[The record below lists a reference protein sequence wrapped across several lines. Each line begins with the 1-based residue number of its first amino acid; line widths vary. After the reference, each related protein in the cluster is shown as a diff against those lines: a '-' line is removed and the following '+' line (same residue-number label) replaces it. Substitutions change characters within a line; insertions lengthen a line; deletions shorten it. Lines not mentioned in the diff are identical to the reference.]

1 MKEAAL
7 VSNGDFRDPV
17 GVNCWPMQE
26 ETLGAVEKAFDE
38 LGVETFRANPFK
50 KDRNHGFINTQAEG
64 CKVFAGLGPD
74 VPVVIVLSGWVW
86 AHHVASS
93 LKLHQGPILL
103 LANFD
108 GTWPG
113 LVSLLN
119 HSATFERMSI
129 AHSKLWTDSFT
140 GDPEFMKRLRTWV
153 DTGSIT
159 YPVDHIERFEGSM
172 IPEGA
177 AGLGHEIAD
186 DIIGNKRILGQMDP
200 GCMGMLNAV
209 LSPDRMAAIGMP
221 VELLNQS
228 DLLAE
233 MELVP
238 DEVARD
244 NLEWLENRGIT
255 FHYGEDGATELV
267 ERQVL
272 AQMKM
277 YTAAGVIYERY
288 GLSAIGI
295 PYQYGLV
302 RCTSASDLAE
312 GMLNNSDRPDIIYP
326 ETGEVINGGKPIV
339 HFNEGDLG
347 SGIPQVL
354 MYEIL
359 TRKGM
364 PPETTLHDVRWGD
377 EWEGKFV
384 WVFEISGG
392 APPAHWGGWE
402 NTHVFRQPEMYFPRG
417 GGTCSGVS
425 KPGVITWA
433 RFYESFGE
441 IGLDCGTG
449 EVVEL
454 PPWEV
459 ERRLEQTT
467 REWPVAMV
475 YIPGYERDRL
485 MSSHRS
491 NHITVCYGDIL
502 RELSAVASNLGID
515 VTIVGD
521 ARKTIGDESGDC
533 HPPGSLA

>member
-1 MKEAAL
+1 MKKVAL
-7 VSNGDFRDPV
+7 VSNGDFRDST
-17 GVNCWPMQE
+17 GVECWPMQE
-26 ETLGAVEKAFDE
+26 DTLKEVETAFGR
-38 LGVETFRANPFK
+38 LGVESFRANPFK
-50 KDRNHGFINTQAEG
+50 EEKNHGFINTQAEG
-64 CKVFAGLGPD
+64 CRVFAALEPD
-74 VPVVIVLSGWVW
+74 VPVVIVLSSWVY

-93 LKLHQGPILL
+93 LKLHTGPVLL

-113 LVSLLN
+113 LVALLN
-119 HSATFERMSI
+119 HSATLERMSI
-129 AHSKLWTDSFT
+129 DHSKLWTDSFCE
-140 GDPEFMKRLRTWV
+140 DPAFMKNLGSWIE
-153 DTGSIT
+153 TGSIR
-159 YPVDHIERFEGSM
+159 YPTDHISPLEDLGVSD
-172 IPEGA
+172 GA
-177 AGLGHEIAD
+177 EEFGAEVAG
-186 DIIGNKRILGQMDP
+186 DILRNKRILGQMDP

-209 LSPDRMAAIGMP
+209 LSPDKMAAIGLP

-233 MELVP
+233 MELVG
-238 DEVARD
+238 DGTAQR
-244 NLEWLENRGIT
+244 NLKWLKDRGVT
-255 FHYGEDGATELV
+255 FHFGEDGETELV

-277 YTAAGVIYERY
+277 YTAAGIIYERY

-312 GMLNNSDRPDIIYP
+312 GMLNNCDRPEIIYP
-326 ETGEVINGGKPIV
+326 ETGKAVDGGRPII

-359 TRKGM
+359 SRKGM

-377 EWEGKFV
+377 EWEGRYV

-392 APPAHWGGWE
+392 APPAHFGGWQ
-402 NTHVFRQPEMYFPRG
+402 NTHVYRQPAMYFPKG

-425 KPGVITWA
+425 KPGGVTWA
-433 RFYESFGE
+433 RFFESYGE

-449 EVVEL
+449 VVVEL
-454 PPWEV
+454 PE
-459 ERRLEQTT
+459 EETRRRLECTT

-475 YIPGYERDRL
+475 HIPGYDRDRL

-491 NHITVCYGDIL
+491 NHITICYGDICE
-502 RELSAVASNLGID
+502 ELAAAASNLGIK
-515 VTIVGD
+515 VNVVGD
-521 ARKTIGDESGDC
+521 ARRAFVSG
-533 HPPGSLA
+533 L

>member
-1 MKEAAL
+1 MMKVAL
-7 VSNGDFRDPV
+7 VSNGDFRDSA
-17 GVNCWPMQE
+17 GVECWPMQE
-26 ETLGAVEKAFDE
+26 KTLKAVEAAFGE
-38 LGVETFRANPFK
+38 LGVDTFRANPFK
-50 KDRNHGFINTQAEG
+50 AEKNHGFINTQAEG
-64 CKVFAGLGPD
+64 CAVFASLGPD
-74 VPVVIVLSGWVW
+74 TPVVIVLSSWVY

-93 LKLHQGPILL
+93 LKLHRGPILL

-113 LVSLLN
+113 LVALLN
-119 HSATFERMSI
+119 HSATFERMGI
-129 AHSKLWTDSFT
+129 EHSRLWTDSFSEDA
-140 GDPEFMKRLRTWV
+140 GFMKNLKRWTE
-153 DTGSIT
+153 TGSIT
-159 YPVDHIERFEGSM
+159 YPADHITSLAELHV
-172 IPEGA
+172 PPA
-177 AGLGHEIAD
+177 ADALGREVAD
-186 DIIGNKRILGQMDP
+186 DIIRNKRILGQMDP

-209 LSPDRMAAIGMP
+209 LSPDKVAAIGMP
-221 VELLNQS
+221 VELLSQS

-233 MELVP
+233 MELVG
-238 DEVARD
+238 DDVARD
-244 NLEWLENRGIT
+244 NLGW
-255 FHYGEDGATELV
+255 LV
-267 ERQVL
+267 ERGARLHYGSNGSTELTEQQVL

-277 YTAAGVIYERY
+277 YTAAGIIYRRY

-326 ETGEVINGGKPIV
+326 DTMEVINRGRPII

-354 MYEIL
+354 MFEIL

-377 EWEGKFV
+377 TWEGKYV

-392 APPAHWGGWE
+392 APPAHWGGWD
-402 NTHVFRQPEMYFPRG
+402 NTHVYRQPAMYFPRG
-417 GGTCSGVS
+417 GGTCSGIS
-425 KPGVITWA
+425 SPGIITWA

-454 PPWEV
+454 PDYEV
-459 ERRLEQTT
+459 ERRLECTT

-475 YIPGYERDRL
+475 HIPGYERDRL
-485 MSSHRS
+485 MGSHKS
-491 NHITVCYGDIL
+491 NHITICYGDIC
-502 RELSAVASNLGID
+502 RELAAAASCIGVD
-515 VTIVGD
+515 VNVIGD
-521 ARKTIGDESGDC
+521 ARQAFR
-533 HPPGSLA
+533 PGS

>member
-1 MKEAAL
+1 MRKAAL
-7 VSNGDFRDPV
+7 ISNGDFRDSV
-17 GVNCWPMQE
+17 GVNCWPKQE
-26 ETLGAVEKAFDE
+26 ETLRAVEKAFGE

-64 CKVFAGLGPD
+64 CGVFAGLQPD

-93 LKLHQGPILL
+93 LELHRGPILL

-119 HSATFERMSI
+119 HSATLERMNI
-129 AHSKLWTDSFT
+129 AHSRLWTDSFT
-140 GDPEFMKRLRTWV
+140 GDPGFMKNLKTWI
-153 DTGSIT
+153 DTGSIA
-159 YPVDHIERFEGSM
+159 YPADHVTRLEELR
-172 IPEGA
+172 IPGEAVEFG
-177 AGLGHEIAD
+177 GEVAD
-186 DIIGNKRILGQMDP
+186 DILRNKRILGQMDP

-221 VELLNQS
+221 VELLSQS

-238 DEVARD
+238 DVVAGE
-244 NLEWLENRGIT
+244 NLGWLENRGVT
-255 FHYGEDGATELV
+255 FHYGKDGATELV
-267 ERQVL
+267 EPQVL

-326 ETGEVINGGKPIV
+326 GTGEVINRGKPIV

-377 EWEGKFV
+377 EWEGRFV

-402 NTHVFRQPEMYFPRG
+402 ETHVYRQPEMYFPRG

-425 KPGVITWA
+425 KPGAITWA

-449 EVVEL
+449 EVVEM
-454 PPWEV
+454 PGEEV
-459 ERRLEQTT
+459 RRRLERTT
-467 REWPVAMV
+467 KEWPVAMV
-475 YIPGYERDRL
+475 HIPGYGRDRL
-485 MSSHRS
+485 MSTHRS
-491 NHITVCYGDIL
+491 NHITICYGDIL
-502 RELSAVASNLGID
+502 MELAAVASNIGID
-515 VTIVGD
+515 VNIVGD
-521 ARKTIGDESGDC
+521 ARNAIESG
-533 HPPGSLA
+533 SQQAS